1 MYKYVKIIFKLLC
14 FVAAMLTVLD
24 WKPSGRDS
32 IQAAGC
38 PISSSS
44 TPVKRIENG
53 GVESYSRGIF
63 WCDCSHS
70 SRDYFPRVQIKN
82 LTQVHL

>member
-1 MYKYVKIIFKLLC
+1 
-14 FVAAMLTVLD
+14 MLFYHAVYTESLD

-32 IQAAGC
+32 IQAAEC

-44 TPVKRIENG
+44 TAVKIIENG

-63 WCDCSHS
+63 WCDCNRS
-70 SRDYFPRVQIKN
+70 SRNNFPRVQIKN